1 MPGIIKEVLTI
12 GSKRQPHR
20 EIGENANRRGSPK
33 GQETQRRRTF
43 HKQSGSYNRDGMRLC
58 VQKAADLGT
67 STARNVD
74 PGHFHACTLVRV
86 N

>member
-20 EIGENANRRGSPK
+20 EIGEKANRRGSPK
-33 GQETQRRRTF
+33 GQETKDARTF
-43 HKQSGSYNRDGMRLC
+43 HKQSGSYNRDDMRLC
-58 VQKAADLGT
+58 VQEAADLGM
-67 STARNVD
+67 STARNVE
-74 PGHFHACTLVRV
+74 PGHCHAGTLVRV

>member
-1 MPGIIKEVLTI
+1 MQTE
-12 GSKRQPHR
+12 
-20 EIGENANRRGSPK
+20 EAAPK
-33 GQETQRRRTF
+33 AKKHKDARTF
-43 HKQSGSYNRDGMRLC
+43 PKQSGSYNRDGMRLC